1 MNLTTNAVNNTCP
14 IHAEAMEVDSTQPDH
29 SIHLPIDVIPNILRN
44 LPATAIPE
52 LSWVCRDWRKIVDN
66 DVFANQMM
74 LPPNA
79 NGPQTWR
86 EFTKTDTGK
95 APLLPRWV
103 FKCMRTNNY
112 MLTFIPKSV
121 KIQNEDGTE
130 TDVLINSLE
139 VISKLFV
146 HTINGRKI
154 GFSTNA
160 WQPYIQAKITPE
172 EGHWVLIRK
181 KAMGRGLDYSGQV
194 DKAQEIGA
202 IMPDSIE
209 TVISL
214 FMEYLRTGEKLPLD
228 EKDLSIYVR
237 VDDKIRRL
245 WLGFVASGFYVTGCC
260 DAHAHD
266 LLAFAPARKF
276 FGL

>member
-1 MNLTTNAVNNTCP
+1 MSLITNAVNNTGP
-14 IHAEAMEVDSTQPDH
+14 IQEAMKVDSTQPDH
-29 SIHLPIDVIPNILRN
+29 PIHLPIDVIPPILRN

-52 LSWVCRDWRKIVDN
+52 LSWVCKDWRKIVDN

-79 NGPQTWR
+79 NGPQTWA
-86 EFTKTDTGK
+86 EFTKTDAGK

-112 MLTFIPKSV
+112 MLTFIPKTV

-130 TDVLINSLE
+130 TDVLIDSLE
-139 VISKLFV
+139 VIGKLFA

-154 GFSTNA
+154 GFSTDLL
-160 WQPYIQAKITPE
+160 QPHLQAKITPE
-172 EGHWVLIRK
+172 ERHWVLIRK

-194 DKAQEIGA
+194 GKAQEIGT
-202 IMPDSIE
+202 IMPGSIE

-214 FMEYLRTGEKLPLD
+214 FMEYLRTGEKLSLD
-228 EKDLSIYVR
+228 EKEQSIYVR

-245 WLGFVASGFYVTGCC
+245 WLGFVASGLFVRSYCGGR
-260 DAHAHD
+260 A
-266 LLAFAPARKF
+266 LGSLAFAPARKF